1 MRPSTARPAAAIRRA
16 AVSHSLQPSA
26 RAGVAGPVP
35 PAVAV
40 VLAVLEDRAAAADN
54 DLTRQKSDAAL
65 SEKGGV
71 FCFSMQ
77 VYLRRDKYR
86 GLVDKYHPYV
96 TIARNT
102 EKAVREKSKQVTY
115 QPAIWGKVEAQ
126 EIVPAERAPEQ
137 RPKKVD
143 GSPPT
148 SRSAG
153 SSPLTD
159 LRASF
164 SAHG

>member
-1 MRPSTARPAAAIRRA
+1 VAA
-16 AVSHSLQPSA
+16 
-26 RAGVAGPVP
+26 
-35 PAVAV
+35 

-115 QPAIWGKVEAQ
+115 QPAIWGRKG
-126 EIVPAERAPEQ
+126 
-137 RPKKVD
+137 
-143 GSPPT
+143 GSPGDSARRT
-148 SRSAG
+148 GSRAATEES
-153 SSPLTD
+153 
-159 LRASF
+159 RRF
-164 SAHG
+164 SVDK